1 MKTQSKNRFVF
12 KKKLFELCIPGKNE
26 NLLFTMKNN
35 IQLYWSQCLSFI
47 KDNIAEEP
55 FKTWFA
61 PIVPVSFQDKVL
73 TIAVPSNFFY
83 EFLEEHYLDLMK
95 AALKQVF
102 GGDVSLMYDIMVDK
116 LSVKEY
122 ENPFKG

>member
-35 IQLYWSQCLSFI
+35 IQLYWSQYLSFI

-83 EFLEEHYLDLMK
+83 ECHFK
-95 AALKQVF
+95 A
-102 GGDVSLMYDIMVDK
+102 
-116 LSVKEY
+116 ET
-122 ENPFKG
+122 NC